1 MESSSQA
8 SGDSQTFVEIY
19 RPIRQSVYA
28 ILHNLNKHL
37 YDTRKQA
44 EVQCNTIFAGEK
56 RT

>member
-1 MESSSQA
+1 MESLQTG
-8 SGDSQTFVEIY
+8 GDRQTMVEIY

-44 EVQCNTIFAGEK
+44 EEHGNTISAGK
-56 RT
+56 